1 MTAELTTEP
10 DAKNPPG
17 APTTRRGRRPSRGS
31 GDGQARTAALYL
43 APAGILLVAVMAYP
57 LYQLVQLSLYEYG
70 QAQASGGAPL
80 EFLGLGN
87 YTALL
92 GDGRFWM
99 VLLNTCGFAAV
110 CVLGSLAVGI
120 VLAVLASRVR
130 WLPRTLLFLAAL
142 GAWATP
148 AVAGSTVW
156 LFLFD
161 QDFGLVNEVLSGLGW
176 QSMSGFSWTYD
187 RFTAFALVAG
197 EVVWCSFPFV
207 MVTMYAGIK
216 AVPNEIVEAAS
227 LDGASAWRTTRSV
240 LLPML
245 RPLLVIA
252 TIQSIIWDFKIFT
265 QIYVMTDGGGIA
277 GQNLVLNVYAYQ
289 EAFAGSNYGMGSAIG
304 VVMTVL
310 LLVITV
316 IYLRVQRGTGEST

>member
-1 MTAELTTEP
+1 MTAQSTLAP
-10 DAKNPPG
+10 QRDG
-17 APTTRRGRRPSRGS
+17 APEPSGRSVRRRRAHR
-31 GDGQARTAALYL
+31 GQARIAALYL
-43 APAGILLVAVMAYP
+43 APAGIVLVSVMAYP

-87 YTALL
+87 YTRLL
-92 GDGRFWM
+92 NDPRFWM

-110 CVLGSLAVGI
+110 CVAGSLAVGI
-120 VLAVLASRVR
+120 TLAVLASRVR
-130 WLPRTLLFLAAL
+130 QLPRALLFLAAL

-161 QDFGLVNEVLSGLGW
+161 QDFGLVNEVLTGIGLTG
-176 QSMSGFSWTYD
+176 MEGFSWTYD
-187 RFTAFALVAG
+187 RFVAFALVAG
-197 EVVWCSFPFV
+197 EVIWCSFPFV

-216 AVPNEIVEAAS
+216 AIPEEMVEAAS
-227 LDGASAWRTTRSV
+227 LDGASTWRTARSV

-265 QIYVMTDGGGIA
+265 QIYVMTDGGGVA

-289 EAFAGSNYGMGSAIG
+289 EAFAGSNYGLGSAIG
-304 VVMTVL
+304 VVMTAL
-310 LLVITV
+310 LLLITV
-316 IYLRVQRGTGEST
+316 IYLRVQRGTGENA